1 MLSKNQNPI
10 SSTQSIA
17 QLSHMAGEKT
27 VVLTITDSLDKLHGH
42 EDISWLYDTD
52 FDALKDAS
60 VESVYIGGRRCYDLA
75 LRLILGGVPE
85 EKLRLFTDYGE
96 LEQTL
101 LAQAPKEGTVA
112 IFFEL
117 YAKPIAMGIRKAL
130 LERAGEEVQA

>member
-1 MLSKNQNPI
+1 MQALAMPASRYIFGTLPWYSVTMVCAILSALLL
-10 SSTQSIA
+10 A
-17 QLSHMAGEKT
+17 QGEEKRRGLPKDT
-27 VVLTITDSLDKLHGH
+27 VV
-42 EDISWLYDTD
+42 
-52 FDALKDAS
+52 
-60 VESVYIGGRRCYDLA
+60 DLA